1 MLQHR
6 CSSEAQTWRHIWPT
20 SNLHRTYTTA
30 SYHQLIAGTERKTSA
45 TTDLRSA
52 AVSRP
57 PPRWSNPCHVER
69 RSNSW
74 GRHWLAGSHAVAVGH
89 PPSWPLFASGK
100 QRLARPIR
108 NQYAANKKPV
118 HGQLET
124 SMRPIREPVR
134 GQQEKP
140 VHGQLETSMRP
151 IRNQYAANKRTS
163 TRPIRETSTRP
174 TRETSTRPIRKQY
187 TDEQINV
194 VSM

>member
-1 MLQHR
+1 VPRLPPPVDHDDMLQHR

-20 SNLHRTYTTA
+20 SNLHITYTTA
-30 SYHQLIAGTERKTSA
+30 SYHQLIADTERKTSA

-124 SMRPIREPVR
+124 SMRPIR
-134 GQQEKP
+134 
-140 VHGQLETSMRP
+140 
-151 IRNQYAANKRTS
+151 NQYAANKKPVRG
-163 TRPIRETSTRP
+163 
-174 TRETSTRPIRKQY
+174 Q
-187 TDEQINV
+187 
-194 VSM
+194 